1 LLARAEHPRR
11 GVLKTCRDDRR
22 LDIKEET
29 MRKTM
34 ITMATVALASGL
46 FAGTALA
53 GGEGKGGGSQIN
65 QIYCGQV
72 ANDPVAVAPKL
83 LADALGGTDASNN
96 ARNNA
101 PDCHIG

>member
-46 FAGTALA
+46 FAGIAVA
-53 GGEGKGGGSQIN
+53 GERGGGN
-65 QIYCGQV
+65 QEIENNQV
-72 ANDPVAVAPKL
+72 SCPINDPSPLVDL
-83 LADALGGTDASNN
+83 SGLGGGIAGQF
-96 ARNNA
+96 A
-101 PDCHIG
+101 PQTGAPMANCRGH